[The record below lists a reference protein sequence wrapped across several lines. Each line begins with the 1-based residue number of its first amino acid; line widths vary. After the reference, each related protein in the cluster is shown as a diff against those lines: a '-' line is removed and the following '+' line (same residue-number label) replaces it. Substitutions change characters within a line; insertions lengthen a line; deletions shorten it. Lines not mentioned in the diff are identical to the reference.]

1 MMASEKGHTDIVRIL
16 LEANANV
23 DIQNTFALVKDNMLM
38 EMISLKF
45 AIYSNKVSY
54 NVIKFVYHIE

>member
-23 DIQNTFALVKDNMLM
+23 DIQNTFALVKDNTC
-38 EMISLKF
+38 I
-45 AIYSNKVSY
+45 NKRTEECIDKGNAV
-54 NVIKFVYHIE
+54 